1 MSKGVAAGELVY
13 LRPIDEG
20 DLETIFLGASQDEE
34 ARRLTGTR
42 QIFTRESVEAAY
54 QRLWQDPDRVDM
66 AVCRMDDDLVV
77 GEVVL
82 NAVDAHNHS
91 ANFRIAIYDG
101 FRGRGYGTEA
111 TRLMLDYG
119 FRVRSLHRI
128 ELEVWSQ
135 NPRAAHVY
143 EKVGFR
149 REGSRRQS
157 WLDEGR
163 YYDTWIMGILAHEFF
178 RD

>member
-1 MSKGVAAGELVY
+1 MGKGATAGEFVY

-20 DLETIFLGASQDEE
+20 DLETIFLGASEDEE
-34 ARRLTGTR
+34 GRRLTGTR

-54 QRLWQDPDRVDM
+54 RRFWQDPDRVDM
-66 AVCRMDDDLVV
+66 AVCRIEDDRVV

-82 NAVDAHNHS
+82 NQVDAYNRS
-91 ANFRIAIYDG
+91 ANFRIAIYAG

-119 FRVRSLHRI
+119 FRVRNLHRI

-143 EKVGFR
+143 ETVGFR
-149 REGSRRQS
+149 REGVRRQS

-163 YYDTWIMGILAHEFF
+163 YYDSWIMGILAHEFES
-178 RD
+178 